1 MTPICDFVR
10 DYAASGAVRMHMPGH
25 KGAGPLGFE
34 QLDVT
39 EFDGADDLA
48 LPRGIIA
55 ASEAEAG
62 RIFGCRTFYS
72 TEGSSHAI
80 RAMLF
85 LAVCGKEKP
94 LVVAVRNA
102 HKAFINSAILLG
114 FDIEWIYPGAPFPSC
129 AVSAG
134 EVEAAISHAT
144 RKPAAVFL
152 TSPDYLGGIADIA
165 AVAAVCEKNGVPL
178 LVDNAHGAYLRFLG
192 RHPMELGADM
202 CCDSAHKTLPVLT
215 GGAYLHMKPNSPF
228 AARAK
233 EALSLFGTSSPS
245 YLIMQSLDAANPYL
259 EGHAERLAAFLPK
272 AEALRAAARAAGFAV
287 RESEP
292 LKIVIEP
299 KPFGYTGDEL
309 AEKLIGDGI
318 FCEFHDP
325 DYLVM
330 MLTPENTESDLARV
344 EAALRSVPRRAART
358 ERPPVPAACERVMSP
373 REAAL
378 SSAETVPTELCE
390 GRVLAGAAISCP
402 PAVPI
407 VMCGERIDAHAVECL
422 RYYGI
427 ASCTVV
433 I

>member
-25 KGAGPLGFE
+25 KGRGPLGFE
-34 QLDVT
+34 QLDIT

-72 TEGSSHAI
+72 TGGSSHCI

-85 LAVCGKEKP
+85 LAVCGEDKP

-102 HKAFINSAILLG
+102 HKAFINAAILLG
-114 FDIEWIYPGAPFPSC
+114 FDIEWIYPKAQFPSC
-129 AVSAG
+129 TVSAE
-134 EVEAAISHAT
+134 EVAAAVA
-144 RKPAAVFL
+144 RAPKKPAAVYL
-152 TSPDYLGGIADIA
+152 TSPDYLGGVSDIA
-165 AVAAVCEKNGVPL
+165 AVSDVCGRLGVPL

-192 RHPMELGADM
+192 RHPIELGADM

-215 GGAYLHMKPNSPF
+215 GGAYLHMKTDSPF
-228 AARAK
+228 ADRAG

-245 YLIMQSLDAANPYL
+245 YLVLQSLDAANPYL
-259 EGHAERLAAFLPK
+259 ERHAERLAAFLPK
-272 AEALRAAARAAGFAV
+272 AEALRASVRAAGYAV
-287 RESEP
+287 RDSEP

-299 KPFGYTGDEL
+299 KAFGYTGDEL
-309 AEKLIGDGI
+309 AEKLIESGVL
-318 FCEFHDP
+318 CEFHDP
-325 DYLVM
+325 DFLVM
-330 MLTPENTESDLARV
+330 MLTPENSDSDLARA
-344 EAALRSVPRRAART
+344 ESALRSVPRRAALT
-358 ERPPVPAACERVMSP
+358 AKPPVPGARERVMSP
-373 REAAL
+373 REAAF
-378 SSAETVPTELCE
+378 SPAETLPTRLCE

-407 VMCGERIDAHAVECL
+407 VMCGERIDRRVVECL
-422 RYYGI
+422 EYYGI
-427 ASCTVV
+427 DSCTVV
-433 I
+433 R